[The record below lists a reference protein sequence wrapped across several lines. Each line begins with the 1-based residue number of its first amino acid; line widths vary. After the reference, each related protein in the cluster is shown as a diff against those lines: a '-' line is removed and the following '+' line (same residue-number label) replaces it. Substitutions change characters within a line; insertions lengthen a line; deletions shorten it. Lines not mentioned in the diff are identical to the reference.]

1 MRANYSERLTK
12 YFKTHQVSLGVFL
25 ASYGVF
31 YLSSVLLSL
40 WTTADWG
47 KDIVAYPQTYFNPI
61 LPRSFIAP
69 IFFVTSLPSLII
81 GAAILCAN
89 TLQGMKHKPDQTIK
103 YTAILLTVFGFAYQ
117 VIGAWPLQNKV
128 DLPWQWQKQIV
139 ADGSVFAWGLYF
151 LSLITLAVGAFSLY
165 KFSIINNRKLVSGEN
180 G

>member
-1 MRANYSERLTK
+1 MRAKYSERLTE
-12 YFKTHQVSLGVFL
+12 YVRTHQVSLGVL
-25 ASYGVF
+25 LSSYGVF
-31 YLSSVLLSL
+31 YLATVLLSL

-61 LPRSFIAP
+61 LPRSFIEP

-81 GAAILCAN
+81 GAAILCTATYHGIKN
-89 TLQGMKHKPDQTIK
+89 KPDQTIQ

-117 VIGAWPLQNKV
+117 VIGAWPLQNKA

-139 ADGSVFAWGLYF
+139 AGGSAFAWGLYF

-165 KFSIINNRKLVSGEN
+165 KFSIINNQKLVGGRN